1 MYTLI
6 KNIEKLN
13 HILRLK
19 KNNLILLFMFLSLSF
34 SYAQEQDSVIK
45 QPDNK
50 KFKLFE
56 NSVDSL
62 YREDQ
67 FYFGIMFDLLS
78 KKPKGMRQSGFSG
91 GMQLG
96 YIRDMPINKRRNLAF
111 GAGLG
116 WAINS
121 YGQNLFISEDENN
134 KSVFLVLDKTL
145 VDYSTNRLV
154 THQLEVP
161 LQFRWRTST
170 PENANFWRIY
180 SGLRLGYIYY
190 FKSKF
195 KQSGNNVFQTDAKEL
210 NRFRYSLELSVGNSG
225 FNFYFLYSLNPLFDS
240 AYVKDTNEAIEI
252 YPIKIGFVIYI
263 L

>member
-1 MYTLI
+1 MFALI
-6 KNIEKLN
+6 QNI
-13 HILRLK
+13 K
-19 KNNLILLFMFLSLSF
+19 KTHFSPKAKVLLLVFGFLFLSF
-34 SYAQEQDSVIK
+34 GYAQEQDTLVKQSVA
-45 QPDNK
+45 K
-50 KFKLFE
+50 KFTLFE
-56 NSVDSL
+56 NPVDSL

-78 KKPKGMRQSGFSG
+78 KKPNGMRQSGFSG

-134 KSVFLVLDKTL
+134 QSIFLVLDKTL
-145 VDYSTNRLV
+145 VDYNVNRLV
-154 THQLEVP
+154 THQIEIP

-170 PENANFWRIY
+170 PESTNFWRIY

-195 KQSGNNVFQTDAKEL
+195 KQPGNEIFQTDVKEV

-225 FNFYFLYSLNPLFDS
+225 FNFYFLYSLNPLFDN
-240 AYVKDTNEAIEI
+240 AYVKETNEPIEV